1 MSAEKKSRSA
11 RFSQAMSEALVQA
24 YAKHKYVLQA
34 KFSNSVTLEK
44 KKEAWASVLD
54 AVNAVNAGEKKTLE
68 QVKRRWK
75 DMTGTVKKKEREA
88 RNKELKRLRVT
99 GNGHLADEDDDL
111 ADPCLETL
119 NPAEKEIAHILGP
132 QTFTGIPGGHDS
144 MATFGQTSKG
154 NSEGGMEA
162 DMQEVSLAAENICSA
177 DVTIKDS
184 KNSAQADNQLGET
197 RKRPAPKTL
206 AQAQLEYFETVT
218 MYYKMKMR
226 KVQLE
231 IDLLK
236 DQKRQVVDN
245 WELDFQGS
253 TSQAEFL

>member
-24 YAKHKYVLQA
+24 YTKH
-34 KFSNSVTLEK
+34 
-44 KKEAWASVLD
+44 
-54 AVNAVNAGEKKTLE
+54 
-68 QVKRRWK
+68 
-75 DMTGTVKKKEREA
+75 
-88 RNKELKRLRVT
+88 
-99 GNGHLADEDDDL
+99 
-111 ADPCLETL
+111 
-119 NPAEKEIAHILGP
+119 
-132 QTFTGIPGGHDS
+132 
-144 MATFGQTSKG
+144 
-154 NSEGGMEA
+154 
-162 DMQEVSLAAENICSA
+162 
-177 DVTIKDS
+177 KDS

-218 MYYKMKMR
+218 MYYKLKMR

-236 DQKRQVVDN
+236 DQKRQVQTLVVDN

-253 TSQAEFL
+253 TSQADFL